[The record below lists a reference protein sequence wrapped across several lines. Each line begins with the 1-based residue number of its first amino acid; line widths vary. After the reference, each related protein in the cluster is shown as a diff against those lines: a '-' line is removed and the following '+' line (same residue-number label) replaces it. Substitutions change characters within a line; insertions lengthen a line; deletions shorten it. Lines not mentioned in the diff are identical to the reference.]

1 MEKPETS
8 KSGKAPEKKKAAL
21 AAPTATGA
29 AKTAKAERRP
39 VASAQAAAAPPEKQ
53 GAELRMVRNIA
64 VQLGFVGLAA
74 FAVFSFVHAGRKDQ
88 MRADCGSTCVMKPA
102 YAGRNKLAPD
112 FTLPTLDG
120 GQVRLSDYKG
130 KTVVLNFWASWCA
143 PCRDEMPSIARLALA
158 LEGRKDVA
166 LLTVSVDEDP
176 QSIKDT
182 LATLWAADDELK
194 KKLQNGKIPFPVLLD
209 PELSVVKNLYGTT
222 MYPETWIID
231 REGFIRSR
239 FDGDKD
245 WAGAAAINLIETTN
259 RAGGCL
265 AEFQAAKPI
274 GSFAKLCD
282 SD

>member
-8 KSGKAPEKKKAAL
+8 KQSGKEPEKK
-21 AAPTATGA
+21 AAP
-29 AKTAKAERRP
+29 AKPRQEAKALRP
-39 VASAQAAAAPPEKQ
+39 VASAKAVPLAAQHPDQ
-53 GAELRMVRNIA
+53 TRFVRNIA

-74 FAVFSFVHAGRKDQ
+74 FAVFCFVHAGRKDQ
-88 MRADCGSTCVMKPA
+88 MRADCGSTCVLKPA

-120 GQVRLSDYKG
+120 GQVRLSDFKG

-143 PCRDEMPSIARLALA
+143 PCRDEMPSLARLALA
-158 LEGRKDVA
+158 LEGRKDVV
-166 LLTVSVDEDP
+166 LLTISVDEEP
-176 QSIKDT
+176 QAIKDT

-194 KKLQNGKIPFPVLLD
+194 KKLTNGKIPFPVLLD
-209 PELSVVKNLYGTT
+209 PELAVVKGLYGTT

-231 REGFIRSR
+231 RDGYIRSR

-259 RAGGCL
+259 RATGCL

-282 SD
+282 SE